1 MDKRTVNRRIFL
13 SKSTACMAGVGIAGS
28 GAMFGREISPRE
40 QLQPEIREYRTLGRT
55 GFKVSDIGCGFP
67 GTASESVLKAAVAGG
82 IMDEGYPSIYVNLR
96 VPVKISTAAIGDG

>member
-67 GTASESVLKAAVAGG
+67 GTASESVRKRLLPVEL
-82 IMDEGYPSIYVNLR
+82 ISLIQLR
-96 VPVKISTAAIGDG
+96 GMEEETVKSP